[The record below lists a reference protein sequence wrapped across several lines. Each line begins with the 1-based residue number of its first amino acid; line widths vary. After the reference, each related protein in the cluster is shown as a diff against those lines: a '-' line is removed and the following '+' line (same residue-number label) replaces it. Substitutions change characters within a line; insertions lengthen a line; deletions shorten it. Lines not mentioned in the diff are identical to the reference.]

1 MFPAGRA
8 SASKV
13 KALILD
19 LGRTRT
25 DPRRGPGFVDEF
37 LETVGL
43 HAADI
48 EDETRLIPLE
58 TVHKA
63 LKRFVELEGQGA
75 LPRAAAQLLHKD
87 NLGIWTRILRGAQSP
102 AELFR
107 RLESTESEYG
117 RSTRWETVTQGP
129 FFWHGRLR
137 IAHDPALEE
146 DGLLAA
152 FRAEELRVVP
162 MLFGLPLA
170 RAERVDTARP
180 DVHEYRVSW
189 GQRSTLFTAPLGVGA
204 LLSLGALAAGRPG
217 YAAPIALLAAAG
229 AAFLLKRPKG
239 SSARAQELRMAAL
252 ERGMVLRDDQP
263 AGAAGDLT
271 GTVVA
276 AQYRL
281 GKRMGSGASGVIY
294 EAVRISDGMPV
305 AIKLLRA
312 ATAHDSVAS
321 DRLRREA
328 EALGLAWHPNV
339 VEVIDHGFI
348 ADGTSYLVME
358 LLQGDP
364 LSFRL
369 KAKGRL
375 EAETI
380 AQLAEQLLDAMI
392 AIHAAGVV
400 HRDIKPS
407 NVVLV
412 PDAAIPGGE
421 RLKVLDFGIAR
432 VEWEEMRITGT
443 GAPMGTPGYMPPEQ
457 EAGLE
462 VDARSDLFSVGA
474 LLYECFMGEPPPA
487 DPASLFR
494 PPVEEVAGKAE
505 SGVRETAS
513 VPSAWQSILRKAL
526 SPNRDDRFADARAF
540 LLAVRGLREDQG
552 QVSSS

>member
-1 MFPAGRA
+1 MTRRLFPAGRA

-19 LGRTRT
+19 LARARSSE
-25 DPRRGPGFVDEF
+25 FVDEF
-37 LETVGL
+37 LDSVGL

-48 EDETRLIPLE
+48 DDETRLIPLA

-63 LKRFVELEGQGA
+63 LKRFVELEGQAA

-87 NLGIWTRILRGAQSP
+87 NLGIWTRILRGTQSP
-102 AELFR
+102 EELFR

-117 RSTRWETVTQGP
+117 RSTRWETVSQGP
-129 FFWHGRLR
+129 FVWHGRLR

-162 MLFGLPLA
+162 MLFGLPLGD
-170 RAERVDTARP
+170 AERVTTERP
-180 DVHEYRVSW
+180 DVHEYRVHW
-189 GQRSTLFTAPLGVGA
+189 AQRSRTFGVPMAMGA
-204 LLSLGALAAGRPG
+204 LLSLGALAMGHAG
-217 YAAPIALLAAAG
+217 YAAPIAVVAAG
-229 AAFLLKRPKG
+229 ASVALFRRPKG
-239 SSARAQELRMAAL
+239 NGARAQELRMAAL

-294 EAVRISDGMPV
+294 EAKRISDGTPV

-339 VEVIDHGFI
+339 VEVIDHGII

-364 LSFRL
+364 LSQRI

-375 EAETI
+375 EEETVG
-380 AQLAEQLLDAMI
+380 QLAEQILDAMI

-400 HRDIKPS
+400 HRDLKPS
-407 NVVLV
+407 NIVLV
-412 PDAAIPGGE
+412 LDSAVPGGE

-462 VDARSDLFSVGA
+462 VDARSDLFAVGA
-474 LLYECFMGEPPPA
+474 LLYECFMGEPPPP
-487 DPASLFR
+487 DPALLFR
-494 PPVEEVAGKAE
+494 PPVEGEAVKGE
-505 SGVRETAS
+505 SGVRATAS
-513 VPSAWQSILRKAL
+513 VPPGWQTILRRAL
-526 SPNRDDRFADARAF
+526 QPNREDRFADARAF
-540 LLAVRGLREDQG
+540 LLAVKGLREAESQL
-552 QVSSS
+552 SSS

>member
-1 MFPAGRA
+1 LFPAGRA

-19 LGRTRT
+19 LARARSSE
-25 DPRRGPGFVDEF
+25 FVDEF
-37 LETVGL
+37 LDSVGL

-48 EDETRLIPLE
+48 DDETRLIPLA

-63 LKRFVELEGQGA
+63 LKRFVELEGQAA

-87 NLGIWTRILRGAQSP
+87 NLGIWTRILRGTQSP
-102 AELFR
+102 EELFR

-117 RSTRWETVTQGP
+117 RSTRWETVSQGP
-129 FFWHGRLR
+129 FVWHGRLR

-162 MLFGLPLA
+162 MLFGLPLGD
-170 RAERVDTARP
+170 AERVTTERP
-180 DVHEYRVSW
+180 DVHEYRVHW
-189 GQRSTLFTAPLGVGA
+189 AQRSRTFGVPMAMGA
-204 LLSLGALAAGRPG
+204 LLSLGALAMGHAG
-217 YAAPIALLAAAG
+217 YAAPIAVVAAG
-229 AAFLLKRPKG
+229 ASVALFRRPKG
-239 SSARAQELRMAAL
+239 NGARAQELRMAAL

-294 EAVRISDGMPV
+294 EAKRISDGTPV

-339 VEVIDHGFI
+339 VEVIDHGII

-364 LSFRL
+364 LSQRI

-375 EAETI
+375 EEETVG
-380 AQLAEQLLDAMI
+380 QLAEQILDAMI

-400 HRDIKPS
+400 HRDLKPS
-407 NVVLV
+407 NIVLV
-412 PDAAIPGGE
+412 LDSAVPGGE

-462 VDARSDLFSVGA
+462 VDARSDLFAVGA
-474 LLYECFMGEPPPA
+474 LLYECFMGEPPPP
-487 DPASLFR
+487 DPALLFR
-494 PPVEEVAGKAE
+494 PPVEGEAVKGE
-505 SGVRETAS
+505 SGVRATAS
-513 VPSAWQSILRKAL
+513 VPPGWQTILRRAL
-526 SPNRDDRFADARAF
+526 QPNREDRFADARAF
-540 LLAVRGLREDQG
+540 LLAVKGLREAESQL
-552 QVSSS
+552 SSS

>member
-1 MFPAGRA
+1 VTRRLFPAGRA

-19 LGRTRT
+19 LARARSSE
-25 DPRRGPGFVDEF
+25 FVDEF
-37 LETVGL
+37 LDSVGL

-48 EDETRLIPLE
+48 DDETRLIPLA

-63 LKRFVELEGQGA
+63 LKRFVELEGQAA

-87 NLGIWTRILRGAQSP
+87 NLGIWTRILRGTQSP
-102 AELFR
+102 EELFR

-117 RSTRWETVTQGP
+117 RSTRWETVSQGP
-129 FFWHGRLR
+129 FVWHGRLR

-162 MLFGLPLA
+162 MLFGLPLGD
-170 RAERVDTARP
+170 AERVTTERP
-180 DVHEYRVSW
+180 DVHEYRVHW
-189 GQRSTLFTAPLGVGA
+189 AQRSRTFGVPMAMGA
-204 LLSLGALAAGRPG
+204 LLSLGALAMGHAG
-217 YAAPIALLAAAG
+217 YAAPIAVVAAG
-229 AAFLLKRPKG
+229 ASVALFRRPKG
-239 SSARAQELRMAAL
+239 NGARAQELRMAAL

-294 EAVRISDGMPV
+294 EAKRISDGTPV

-339 VEVIDHGFI
+339 VEVIDHGII

-364 LSFRL
+364 LSQRI

-375 EAETI
+375 EEETVG
-380 AQLAEQLLDAMI
+380 QLAEQILDAMI

-400 HRDIKPS
+400 HRDLKPS
-407 NVVLV
+407 NIVLV
-412 PDAAIPGGE
+412 LDSAVPGGE

-462 VDARSDLFSVGA
+462 VDARSDLFAVGA
-474 LLYECFMGEPPPA
+474 LLYECFMGEPPPP
-487 DPASLFR
+487 DPALLFR
-494 PPVEEVAGKAE
+494 PPVEGEAVKGE
-505 SGVRETAS
+505 SGVRATAS
-513 VPSAWQSILRKAL
+513 VPPGWQTILRRAL
-526 SPNRDDRFADARAF
+526 QPNREDRFADARAF
-540 LLAVRGLREDQG
+540 LLAVKGLREAESQL
-552 QVSSS
+552 SSS